1 MGRVGVFYSCK
12 INTIVIDVSVSKKLF
27 FSCKA
32 AHKYTYYN
40 TPRLQNLTI
49 IMKM

>member
-27 FSCKA
+27 FLVKQPINIPIIIHHGCK
-32 AHKYTYYN
+32 
-40 TPRLQNLTI
+40 I
-49 IMKM
+49 